1 MNEDGLVKAIESL
14 RGDVSETRKNQQPHI
29 YIRVDVRDST
39 SVNRWIGCTVEQLG
53 RLDGAVNFAGVA
65 KKVNVIDETDESW
78 AVQMDVNAKGIVFC
92 IRVQL
97 KHTEKGEGIV
107 SAASVN
113 GQVGWEPLGSYCA
126 SKHAIIGLSRCAA
139 KESPHIRVNCI
150 APGQSYTQPSPGLAP
165 CRLPRIHG
173 SLILIA
179 RQAQKSECD
188 PLEVANV
195 IAFLLGDEASFITGA
210 VWNVDDGYNC

>member
-1 MNEDGLVKAIESL
+1 MGLSISKLLASRRAILALADMNEDGLVKAIESL

-65 KKVNVIDETDESW
+65 KKANVIDETDESW

-107 SAASVN
+107 SHESV
-113 GQVGWEPLGSYCA
+113 EYCFLDN
-126 SKHAIIGLSRCAA
+126 SGRIIGARAVTSLFNLSLTEC
-139 KESPHIRVNCI
+139 ESH
-150 APGQSYTQPSPGLAP
+150 
-165 CRLPRIHG
+165 CR
-173 SLILIA
+173 SLQ
-179 RQAQKSECD
+179 QA
-188 PLEVANV
+188 
-195 IAFLLGDEASFITGA
+195 
-210 VWNVDDGYNC
+210 